1 MPANPFPMKK
11 IFIASAIA
19 VAAAAGVYYSRQQQP
34 SPAGSAS
41 NAGVPA
47 AAITAVTAQAGIKE
61 FIVTGSNY
69 SFAPAILTAKKGDRI
84 RIIFKNSGGIH
95 DLKID
100 EFGVATKKLST
111 AGQDTVEFTADKAGQ
126 FEYYCSVGS
135 HRQMGM
141 KGTLTVQ

>member
-1 MPANPFPMKK
+1 MKK
-11 IFIASAIA
+11 IIVASVIIIA
-19 VAAAAGVYYSRQQQP
+19 VAGGIYYFKNRP
-34 SPAGSAS
+34 SPSSNVAGTHNPAD
-41 NAGVPA
+41 AAPA
-47 AAITAVTAQAGIKE
+47 AAIQSGTKE
-61 FIVTGSNY
+61 FTVTGSNY
-69 SFAPAILTAKKGDRI
+69 SFVPAMLAAKKGDRI
-84 RIIFKNSGGIH
+84 KIIFKNSGGIH